1 MLVEAPSRLDRL
13 CRMSAPAEPDRARR
27 VALVSTP
34 ASIHTV
40 RWANGL
46 AGLGQEVHLVALDPR
61 PADGLSDDVEVHRL
75 SPTTPGTLRGYLG
88 LAPRL
93 RGLLTRLAPDLVNSH
108 FATNY
113 GAAASLACRGLGLP
127 HLLSVWGADVYDF
140 PGRSRLHP
148 AALRLILT
156 GATVIGSTSVCMAHQ
171 TRRFTSRPIDIT
183 PFGVD
188 TDIFLPS
195 RGPVQ
200 AGDPVVIGTV
210 KTMAPKYGI
219 DTLIDA
225 FARLQEISGV
235 PTRLRLVGGGPQLE
249 ELRGLAERLQVAD
262 LVDFTGPVSYDAVPE
277 ALGGLDVFAAL
288 STSESF
294 GVAAVEAG
302 ACGLPVLV
310 SDAEGL
316 AEVTEDGRTGIV
328 VPRRDPEAA
337 AQALKTLVEDP
348 GRRATMGAAG
358 RAHVEARYSWRRS
371 LELMVAAQ
379 DHAVEAAA

>member
-1 MLVEAPSRLDRL
+1 MK
-13 CRMSAPAEPDRARR
+13 APAESDRARR

-75 SPTTPGTLRGYLG
+75 SSATPGTLRGYLG

-113 GAAASLACRGLGLP
+113 GAAASLACCGLGLP

-225 FARLQEISGV
+225 FARLQEISCV

-249 ELRGLAERLQVAD
+249 ELRRLAERLQVAD
-262 LVDFTGPVSYDAVPE
+262 LVDFTGPVSYHAVPE

-288 STSESF
+288 SNSESF

-302 ACGLPVLV
+302 ACGLPVVV

-328 VPRRDPEAA
+328 VPRNDPAA
-337 AQALKTLVEDP
+337 AAEALKVLVESP
-348 GRRATMGAAG
+348 ARRAEMGIAG
-358 RAHVEARYSWRRS
+358 RAHVTEEYSWERS
-371 LELMVAAQ
+371 LELMIAAQ
-379 DHAVEAAA
+379 DHALSLV